1 MNDEVMLREAIQ
13 NAIGRVA
20 PEADVDGLLPGVE
33 LRDQL
38 DIDSFDFLNIVI
50 ALHESLGIEIPEA
63 DYGRLS
69 TIDGAVAYLQQK
81 GARVA

>member
-69 TIDGAVAYLQQK
+69 TIDGAVVYLQQK